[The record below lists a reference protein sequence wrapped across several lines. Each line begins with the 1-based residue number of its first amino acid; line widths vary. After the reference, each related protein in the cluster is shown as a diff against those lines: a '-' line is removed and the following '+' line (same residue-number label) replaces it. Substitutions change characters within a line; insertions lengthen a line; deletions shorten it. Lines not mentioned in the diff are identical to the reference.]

1 MRILIIWDVHSS
13 NGKVLQP
20 VGSGMGSYLH
30 MARVSFEDTRMIPY
44 VFQDHSVK
52 SIIET

>member
-30 MARVSFEDTRMIPY
+30 MARVGFEHARISSLRLSRPLCE
-44 VFQDHSVK
+44 VV
-52 SIIET
+52 